1 MRNEPFQGTWKL
13 NIPAST
19 LPFAAPR
26 SVILNIEVV
35 EESVII
41 TENSISAEG
50 ISEAVRIEAKFNDE
64 VYPVIGSGFAD
75 GFAIRC
81 INAERWETQ
90 VFKSGE
96 KIISAILISSADG
109 QSFREDGEAILAD
122 GTRARMSLLYERYN
136 NETSANCEKGS

>member
-13 NIPAST
+13 NISEST

-26 SVILNIEVV
+26 SVIVNIEVV
-35 EESVII
+35 EDSVII

-50 ISEAVRIEAKFNDE
+50 ITEAVRIEAKFDDV

-81 INAERWETQ
+81 ISAERWETR

-96 KIISAILISSADG
+96 KTISAILISSADG
-109 QSFREDGEAILAD
+109 QSFREDGEVTLAD
-122 GTRARMSLLYERYN
+122 GIRARMSLLYERYN
-136 NETSANCEKGS
+136 NETSTNCENGS